1 MSTFRDR
8 VEAALS
14 LEDAKTVFLDAFTEA
29 SAAGTLPAFRSAC
42 ASCVLDPPTRFCLPY
57 AFAYEARALMHDW
70 TLWHPP
76 QPGERTVPRPELLAG
91 LDACLARPEAINHR
105 DNYYWSI
112 IAGLRHTIAGDAVT
126 GFQHLADAARHGD
139 FYRVVK
145 DDLGCGAAFAR
156 SYPTEAELDRAGAS
170 ARFARDADWV
180 TEFSAPQQLVISTA
194 FDRIY
199 GQAFAEPWIRSVVPL
214 AAAGVG
220 LHFHVMFRNAADSAL
235 LQGFAEAARAHGV
248 DLAIS
253 VETQVAH
260 ANAYFASA
268 RFLKA
273 AHLLRHFDAPMLF
286 ADADS
291 FMPSPEAFRDRH
303 LPGLIAESRV
313 MGLIVDGPWN
323 GYLPWRR
330 FSATWMFS
338 PNRPDAAAFLTRVA
352 DAIEYF
358 WDERG
363 CNWWIDQMALEIG
376 RCSVTAAMAAP
387 PSFGDV
393 FAEFPGMLDS
403 GEQYKLARIAA
414 LPQIRSRMEGG
425 MPYWQALDQAGRE

>member
-1 MSTFRDR
+1 MRHFRDL

-29 SAAGTLPAFRSAC
+29 SASGTLADFREAC
-42 ASCVLDPPTRFCLPY
+42 ASCVLDPPTRVCLPY
-57 AFAYEARALMHDW
+57 AFAYEARGLLHDW

-76 QPGERTVPRPELLAG
+76 EPGERTRPRPELLAG
-91 LDACLARPEAINHR
+91 LDACLARPEAINNR
-105 DNYYWSI
+105 DNYYWPI
-112 IAGLRHTIAGDAVT
+112 IAGLRHYIAGDAVT
-126 GFQHLADAARHGD
+126 GFNHLADAARHGD

-145 DDLGCGAAFAR
+145 DDLGCGAAFAK
-156 SYPTEAELDRAGAS
+156 SYPTEADLDRARAS
-170 ARFARDADWV
+170 ARFSRDVAWV
-180 TEFSAPQQLVISTA
+180 AEFSAPRQLVISTA
-194 FDRIY
+194 FDRVY
-199 GQAFAEPWIRSVVPL
+199 GQAFAEPWIRSMAPL

-220 LHFHVMFRNAADSAL
+220 LHFHVMFRNAADAGL
-235 LQGFAEAARAHGV
+235 LEVFLETARTQGV

-253 VETQVAH
+253 VETEIAH

-273 AHLLRHFDAPMLF
+273 AHLLQRFGAPMLF

-291 FMPSPEAFRDRH
+291 FIPSPEAFRDRH
-303 LPGLIAESRV
+303 MPGLIAESRV

-330 FSATWMFS
+330 FSATWMFT
-338 PNRPDAAAFLTRVA
+338 PNRPDAAAFLLRVA

-376 RCSVTAAMAAP
+376 RCSVAGAMAEP
-387 PSFGDV
+387 PRFGDI
-393 FAEFPGMLDS
+393 FAEFQGMLDS
-403 GEQYKLARIAA
+403 GEEYKMARIAA
-414 LPQIRSRMEGG
+414 LPQIRSRMESG